1 MGTLLISQSFACD
14 LSKQEERAVNVKKL
28 FENRTK
34 SLEVG
39 LAKENCS
46 ISAMRSQKDAGEDCT
61 TEIVRKIIA
70 DAERANIKKMEVI
83 EAREETFGCDFETL
97 KYEMKKL

>member
-1 MGTLLISQSFACD
+1 MGTLLSSQSFACD
-14 LSKQEERAVNVKKL
+14 LIKQEERAANVKKL

-34 SLEVG
+34 SLELG

-46 ISAMRSQKDAGEDCT
+46 IGAMRSQKDAGEDCT
-61 TEIVRKIIA
+61 TEVVRKIIA
-70 DAERANIKKMEVI
+70 DAERANNEKMEVI

-97 KYEMKKL
+97 KKEIKKI